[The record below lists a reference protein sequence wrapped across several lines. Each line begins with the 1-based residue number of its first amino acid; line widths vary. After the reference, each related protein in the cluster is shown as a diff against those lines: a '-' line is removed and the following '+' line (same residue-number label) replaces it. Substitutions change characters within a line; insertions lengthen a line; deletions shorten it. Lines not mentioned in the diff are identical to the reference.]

1 MTSPPL
7 SGAGKVR
14 YVRRSVGSCGSAA
27 GITGA
32 TGGRAA
38 GAADPGT
45 GDGRAAVGRDS
56 APPAPPQILD

>member
-1 MTSPPL
+1 M
-7 SGAGKVR
+7 
-14 YVRRSVGSCGSAA
+14 GSCGSAA